1 MKQTILLLFLF
12 MVGLMPAKADNITVD
27 GTSRSYVVRFLSSV
41 MATIRM
47 PVGCRTA
54 SSKMTR

>member
-27 GTSRSYVVRFLSSV
+27 GTTSASYLLSWLQS
-41 MATIRM
+41 
-47 PVGCRTA
+47 GCRLDA
-54 SSKMTR
+54 EQRVQE